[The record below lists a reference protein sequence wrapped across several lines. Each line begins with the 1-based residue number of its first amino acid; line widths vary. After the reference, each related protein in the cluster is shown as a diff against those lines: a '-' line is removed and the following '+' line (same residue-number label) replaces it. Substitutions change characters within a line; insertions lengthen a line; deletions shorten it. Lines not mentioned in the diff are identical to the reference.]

1 MEINQDKLANVEA
14 FKLLPGDIDH
24 LFRRSGVSGNKL
36 AVFQYN
42 AAQAAVSSPS
52 PWFKALAES
61 PLCQKIGRQLL
72 EPEIKIA
79 FYTGGNN
86 AAEDQYYAFLTRT
99 DDSVLAQFVNTEGQ
113 LLLLYFPDGA
123 SFVSWWASIYAA
135 AGMENYPPLF
145 EAINETE
152 VLICALHCV
161 DIYRR
166 FYMESMLDYRG
177 LVDVSVTTAD
187 FVQLLKKSLASRDK
201 RWLLP
206 TMFELTPGLRGSNI
220 ALKPEHLKKLEQANF
235 ITIQDALL
243 TLAERSRLM
252 GTEFISSWMNATGWQ
267 ASALINGEEK
277 SLSRVFLAA
286 TAFANHLISFENA
299 SSGES
304 RFRHKA
310 VRTGDLTGNLLSWL
324 AAVKKVTFGRT
335 APAPTQAAHAADTPT
350 DTVKPK
356 FCGQCG
362 AEIRPGKKFCT
373 GCGTAV

>member
-1 MEINQDKLANVEA
+1 MEINQDKLADVEA

-24 LFRRSGVSGNKL
+24 LFRRSGVAGNKL
-36 AVFQYN
+36 AMFQYN
-42 AAQAAVSSPS
+42 AEQAAVSSPS

-72 EPEIKIA
+72 EPDIKIA
-79 FYTGGNN
+79 FRTGGNN
-86 AAEDQYYAFLTRT
+86 AAEDQYYALLTRA
-99 DDSVLAQFVNTEGQ
+99 DDSLLAQFVNTEGH

-123 SFVSWWASIYAA
+123 SFVAWWASIYAA
-135 AGMENYPPLF
+135 AGMENYPPVF
-145 EAINETE
+145 EGLKETE
-152 VLICALHCV
+152 VLVCALHCV

-166 FYMESMLDYRG
+166 FYMESMMAYRG
-177 LVDVSVTTAD
+177 LIDLSLPSGD

-220 ALKPEHLKKLEQANF
+220 ALKPEHLKQLEQAGF
-235 ITIQDALL
+235 ITCKDALL

-267 ASALINGEEK
+267 ASALVNGEEK

-299 SSGES
+299 FGEES
-304 RFRHKA
+304 RFLHKA
-310 VRTGDLTGNLLSWL
+310 VTGRELTGNLLSWL
-324 AAVKKVTFGRT
+324 EAVKKVSSGKTT
-335 APAPTQAAHAADTPT
+335 PAPAPASAADTPQRT
-350 DTVKPK
+350 AKPK

-373 GCGTAV
+373 SCGTAL